1 MKKQEDKE
9 SSHARDPPARAADR
23 ILVINQLNPYTREIA
38 LIIYA
43 HMRIVVLFEDMFAD
57 REQLSAA

>member
-43 HMRIVVLFEDMFAD
+43 HSRLVLFEDMFAD

>member
-1 MKKQEDKE
+1 VKKQEDKE
-9 SSHARDPPARAADR
+9 SSHARDPPARAANR
-23 ILVINQLNPYTREIA
+23 ILVINQPISRTREIA

-43 HMRIVVLFEDMFAD
+43 HTRLVPFEDMFAD